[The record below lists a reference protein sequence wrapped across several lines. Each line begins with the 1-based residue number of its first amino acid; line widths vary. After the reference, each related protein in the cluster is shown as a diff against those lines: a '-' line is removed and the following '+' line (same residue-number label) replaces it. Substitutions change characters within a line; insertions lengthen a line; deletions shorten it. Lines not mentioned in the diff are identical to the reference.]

1 MNFLSVIGVF
11 LLSISSGVLIVHLI
25 WNDEE
30 VAALLFKLFLGVGV
44 GLGVTSFAY
53 FLFLLFFA
61 GQHFFIYIQIG
72 IFLIVLLI
80 SFSRGRVK
88 YKTDFRAIKLNSWQ
102 VGLLITALLTIVFSI
117 SGAMSVWMHRPSG
130 TWDAYMIYNRTARF
144 IYRDQTNWLESFSK
158 QIDPAFQANYPLL
171 IPLNIASG
179 WDVIG
184 HETTSVP
191 LVFSGLFMLA
201 CAGLFVSA
209 VAMTKSIWQACIGLI
224 ILLNTTI
231 LIMNGASQ
239 TADVPLSFFILS
251 TMALIHLYIFKQEP
265 RLLILAG
272 LTAGLAGWT
281 KNEGELFIITTFA
294 ALLIAFL
301 KPSPIRPL
309 GLFLKGLIIPL
320 AIILYFKLF
329 LAPPSDLLSNGVTR
343 SIQQIFEWPRHITI
357 LNAYK
362 SYILAFGESE
372 FGIAPVL
379 LIYALIFNFA
389 PDKSLRPAYLTILFM
404 TAFQMAGYYI
414 IYLITPNP
422 LDWQLTFSLERV
434 LLQLYPAILFLFF
447 VLATDIQAA
456 LNFKNRMKP
465 SENTL

>member
-1 MNFLSVIGVF
+1 M
-11 LLSISSGVLIVHLI
+11 
-25 WNDEE
+25 
-30 VAALLFKLFLGVGV
+30 
-44 GLGVTSFAY
+44 
-53 FLFLLFFA
+53 
-61 GQHFFIYIQIG
+61 
-72 IFLIVLLI
+72 
-80 SFSRGRVK
+80 
-88 YKTDFRAIKLNSWQ
+88 
-102 VGLLITALLTIVFSI
+102 TIAFSI
-117 SGAMSVWMHRPSG
+117 SGAMNVWMHRPSG

-144 IYRDQTNWLESFSK
+144 IYRDQTNWLESFSR

-231 LIMNGASQ
+231 YIMNGASQ

-251 TMALIHLYIFKQEP
+251 TMALIYLYILKQEP

-301 KPSPIRPL
+301 KPSPIHPL

-320 AIILYFKLF
+320 ALILYFKLF
-329 LAPPSDLLSNGVTR
+329 LAPPSDLLSNEVTR

-372 FGIAPVL
+372 MGIIPVL
-379 LIYALIFNFA
+379 LIYAFIFHFA
-389 PDKSLRPAYLTILFM
+389 PDKSLQPAYITILLM
-404 TAFQMAGYYI
+404 AVFQMAGYYI

-422 LDWQLTFSLERV
+422 LDWQLTFSLGRV
-434 LLQLYPAILFLFF
+434 LLQLYPPFLFLFF
-447 VLATDIQAA
+447 VLATDIQVA
-456 LNFKNRMKP
+456 LNFKDGVKQAG
-465 SENTL
+465 NTL